1 MFRLNDIVI
10 VLLIFFFFLCASCR
24 SSGCI
29 AFGVVA
35 FSNGVV
41 LHELARM

>member
-1 MFRLNDIVI
+1 MFCLNDIVI
-10 VLLIFFFFLCASCR
+10 VVFFFIFLCASCR

-41 LHELARM
+41 LLELARM